1 MSCSICGQKM
11 PNCDCTSGERE
22 MHGEI
27 EEMQAEIDRLKAE
40 KAADWKAACESA
52 RIAAEEIMALRRQ
65 VKEKSRPPCGDGKLP
80 D

>member
-1 MSCSICGQKM
+1 
-11 PNCDCTSGERE
+11 

-27 EEMQAEIDRLKAE
+27 EELQAEIDRLKAE

-65 VKEKSRPPCGDGKLP
+65 VKEKS
-80 D
+80 